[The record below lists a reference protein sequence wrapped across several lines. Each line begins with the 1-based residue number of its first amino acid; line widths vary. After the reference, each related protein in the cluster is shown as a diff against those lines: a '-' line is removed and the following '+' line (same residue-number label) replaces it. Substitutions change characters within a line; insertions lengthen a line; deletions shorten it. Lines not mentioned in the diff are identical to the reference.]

1 MTILGYPFARS
12 ALQEECVSYA
22 SIMVYVEADRAP
34 ERRVQL
40 AASLAHRFN
49 AALTGMS
56 ALAIL
61 PPLVIDGRVL
71 DEMTGI
77 DVELM
82 KSKLA
87 AADTWFRDM
96 VHNDRLGWRSALD
109 HPGDALVREARYAD
123 LVVIGNKGRRGG
135 AYRTLD
141 TGEAVLRLGR
151 PALVVPN
158 GVGTLRGERVVIGWK
173 DTRESRRA
181 VRDAIPFLQQASQVI
196 IVEACGPGE
205 QGAALGRL
213 EDIAGYLAQHRI
225 KAGSKV
231 LLEQKGSGAE
241 QLLRV
246 AEEEDAD
253 LLVTGGYG
261 HSRLGEL
268 IFGGMTRELLASSP
282 ICCLMSH

>member
-1 MTILGYPFARS
+1 
-12 ALQEECVSYA
+12 
-22 SIMVYVEADRAP
+22 
-34 ERRVQL
+34 
-40 AASLAHRFN
+40 
-49 AALTGMS
+49 
-56 ALAIL
+56 
-61 PPLVIDGRVL
+61 
-71 DEMTGI
+71 
-77 DVELM
+77 
-82 KSKLA
+82 
-87 AADTWFRDM
+87 
-96 VHNDRLGWRSALD
+96 
-109 HPGDALVREARYAD
+109 
-123 LVVIGNKGRRGG
+123 VIGNKGRRGG